1 MTSLLIENATGIFSG
16 RPGAAMRTSGSIRI
30 RDGVIVDIGALQ
42 AEPNER
48 RLDARG
54 CVVYPGLISTHHH
67 LFQSVLK
74 GVRSGINLPL
84 AGWLRSRL
92 GKSVGLE
99 HEPSNKLVGV
109 ELDGDP
115 APFPPGDPPLP
126 ADLLSDELDKLS
138 RDPIYE
144 AAVLAAV
151 T

>member
-1 MTSLLIENATGIFSG
+1 MATAAAAAAPSATTAAARLFHAVRRTVVPTSFPTAS
-16 RPGAAMRTSGSIRI
+16 
-30 RDGVIVDIGALQ
+30 
-42 AEPNER
+42 
-48 RLDARG
+48 
-54 CVVYPGLISTHHH
+54 
-67 LFQSVLK
+67 
-74 GVRSGINLPL
+74 
-84 AGWLRSRL
+84 AGWDAPSCCSRL
-92 GKSVGLE
+92 GKSIGLE